1 MNEIE
6 KRESKSR
13 KILQII
19 ALIVVMLFGIFM
31 ISFDSVKAAVVESS
45 SKGEVFSNDRPRY
58 NWDNMVVNVFSDE
71 GYPITLWCVE
81 KGAEISRYMTA
92 HQNLYDAYEAKA
104 TQVGMDASISW
115 ATSPKGDE
123 YMADSS
129 TLYYKYRGVYTDK
142 GFLRANPF
150 ITYWNQ
156 FYAEMVAANDPTAG
170 SPGVAP
176 GPFDE
181 EADVAKAE
189 ATLPG
194 LSKPTVYS
202 IEYNAGATYSIEE
215 NQNALFVMTAPFVYE
230 DGVIPLQPESLSSA
244 EKANGHFTVQ
254 EKQYALWEMG
264 INIGNMLD
272 TSSDRGLGDVAN
284 KYQTFYETIHDGSG
298 EDKYEDIVEAYNYE
312 KGGALSQEHIEET
325 TEEIDG
331 EEYRT
336 FVYKDT
342 LVEQDDNAD
351 CYVLGPYYIDYTVD
365 DEAIDVYYTTDGYEI
380 KYNAIENITVYN
392 QDKINIEELGGSFK
406 IAYSYDG
413 SVTEENEG
421 KVTHIH
427 DTTYYELADGE
438 EIKGFD
444 SRKEFYIIVY
454 RGSMEPEDFTGFYAK
469 IDFQYLEHVT
479 GTMTEY
485 EGTVYSY
492 YYTAETT
499 SKAYNQNFNGW
510 YWYMR
515 EDSYTDDEGE
525 THTTYTPVRVDVQ
538 RTLFWDAT
546 AYYLHRDQTSYE
558 TQKMMGYS
566 NDGERHYKTYSII
579 LTSDWTPPGKP
590 GIEIYKKCA
599 TDGELLY
606 GARFDVTLN
615 FVGVD
620 IYENEIVI
628 DSMKFTKVTNI
639 FGFTRISTYDIKQ
652 KGVYLGYFTGVVN
665 VTIKETAAPANH
677 AITQETSTLTLVIDK
692 GVITGVAGSGE
703 SSLDSGRNTAAI
715 TIYDNKGGTPKIQ
728 IAKVDENNNLIEEAY
743 FEIHVAYTDPEGVVY
758 NADGSVRNYGELI
771 DNKAN
776 IIRGQ
781 TKGGVLDLTVEDF
794 QNMDNGFDITNYTGK
809 ITLNIV
815 EISVDG
821 AFSMTSESK
830 DITLEYVSGILQE
843 YTEYTD
849 SEVVVQYL
857 YDSVRDN
864 IYKFATGEI
873 EFSDL
878 NGYIQTFLQDWIT
891 EQMQNTELDYNDVL
905 AWLADYIEQNDED
918 IMRTVTTLT
927 TEVLESAD
935 RSGDIVQI
943 TVEDFTGDIPDIPD
957 KPEPEPE
964 PLLMTIAGT
973 VFLDQTTTKE
983 NENESNG
990 LLDEGEELLYGVE
1003 VTLYKADGTLAE
1015 LVQKEGEIR
1024 TNPTMT
1030 DENGYYEFM
1039 GVDPFEEYY
1048 VEFRYNG
1055 IEYTTTVSSEAE
1067 YNSDEWALT
1076 SKGSE
1081 LSGDRTA
1088 LNNQY
1093 KEIGST
1099 TKAFD
1104 YYTIQSIYKEIAD
1117 RTHAY
1122 INSNGSY
1129 PSMDSIYSEVIAN
1142 HPDDDEIENK
1152 IEYIKSSYITAYAG
1166 YSSKE
1171 GGISSETSNGLYP
1184 YYAGERFMIDENTMN
1199 SESEDIEFAGDTLKT
1214 VYPGQLQVHLG
1225 LVERDSTDLSLIT
1238 DIVDTRV
1245 SMNGYDTVYDMY
1257 TGATGYHQ
1265 YIYEED
1271 YNYCKEENTDGVAYY
1286 TDDQVEF
1293 YMTYETTITNAT
1305 LTDTALVE
1313 MADYYN
1319 NKFSW
1324 ASSYTT
1330 SQGNVIAGYSVT
1342 LNGTDIT
1349 GSVTI
1354 SDSSRYGIT
1363 AQDSAN
1369 TSYTNASGDQYKE
1382 LFVRFNTGYMI
1393 TDGDVLKIRLT
1404 FKMDQASANLYN
1416 KLYTDKENADYSR
1429 TWEIG
1434 NYAEIN
1440 GYMTRDGYLDA
1451 DSRPGNFSIEEF
1463 ETLKAEYQSAY
1474 SNFVNNRTDD
1484 NARMLKLALGR
1495 LTDVRE
1501 DDAWY
1506 VSLTLT
1512 NSGYVREIHGSVW
1525 EAITDEVHTATD
1537 LQNYE
1542 GLLTYIQ
1549 ENGLADLRVEL
1560 VEICDDGTQIVRG
1573 KHTTGENGDYQFTS
1587 YIPGDYV
1594 VRFIYGEEDKDVRG
1608 KTTNTVGETLQVN
1621 GQYYQSTKANDQT
1634 DVTKYWYDTDEE
1646 TRYSDAYDDAKSR
1659 VEQIN
1664 AVIENTEEPSTSS
1677 DYEYDGVLEVESYRH
1692 KDVIYAYT
1700 STMNLEV
1707 EYVRPELEGDR
1718 ENTFYEYKV
1727 MNVDLGLTPRA
1738 FADLNIDKYVSN
1750 IKIYLQDGSLQLDA
1764 NIDKEG
1770 NVTYLNDDM
1779 YTNIVIPNSDSATYL
1794 DGLIETLFDE
1804 QLLNGATL
1812 EITYTF
1818 TVSND
1823 GEYDTI
1829 KYIYSEGREEPVE
1842 VIYYG
1847 EDYTVIPQTEQDR
1860 GEGIILYHAGNGEN
1874 YTLEQY
1880 RTGNDER
1887 IEIRTAATNIVDY
1900 IDPALNFTQT
1910 NKAGQ
1915 EINRDWELTQLDDF
1929 NAYREFNTELMSKYN
1944 TYIRGT
1950 DDNALYTRL
1959 LPGETATTTL
1969 TLSKVL
1975 ATTSTETNNYEYS
1988 NLVEVTKIHS
1998 DSGKVIDIEGYDV
2011 NGTIDPETS
2020 ENKWIPDI
2028 VDPYYPTLATSKSE
2042 TIVIHAPTG
2051 MNIIQNYTSN
2061 LIIVLVV
2068 LVILAVGIVLIKK
2081 FVLKPKTE

>member
-1 MNEIE
+1 
-6 KRESKSR
+6 
-13 KILQII
+13 
-19 ALIVVMLFGIFM
+19 
-31 ISFDSVKAAVVESS
+31 
-45 SKGEVFSNDRPRY
+45 
-58 NWDNMVVNVFSDE
+58 
-71 GYPITLWCVE
+71 
-81 KGAEISRYMTA
+81 MTA
-92 HQNLYDAYEAKA
+92 HQNLYDAYMEGA
-104 TQVGMDASISW
+104 TQIGMDASISW
-115 ATSPKGDE
+115 TTSPKGTY
-123 YMADSS
+123 YMSDCSKM
-129 TLYYKYRGVYTDK
+129 YYKYRGAYTDK
-142 GFLRANPF
+142 GFLMANPF
-150 ITYWNQ
+150 ITQWSE
-156 FYAEMVAANDPTAG
+156 FLAEMEAANDPRAG
-170 SPGVAP
+170 EAGVSP

-181 EADVAKAE
+181 EPDIATAE

-194 LSKPTVYS
+194 LGKPTVYS
-202 IEYNAGATYSIEE
+202 IEYNAGATYDLKE
-215 NQNALFVMTAPFVYE
+215 NQNALFAMTAPRIYE
-230 DGVIPLQPESLSSA
+230 DGVVPLYAESLSSA
-244 EKANGHFTVQ
+244 EKANGHFTVE
-254 EKQYALWEMG
+254 EKQYALWETGMNVG
-264 INIGNMLD
+264 RPMNTD
-272 TSSDRGLGDVAN
+272 SDRNLGDVAN
-284 KYQTFYETIHDGSG
+284 KYQIFYETIHNEAG
-298 EDKYEDIVEAYNYE
+298 EDKYEDIVEAYSVYNKE
-312 KGGALSQEHIEET
+312 KTPTKENVEET
-325 TEEIDG
+325 KEEIDG
-331 EEYRT
+331 EEYT
-336 FVYKDT
+336 TYVYKDT
-342 LVEQDDNAD
+342 LVEQDDNAN

-380 KYNAIENITVYN
+380 KYNAIEDITVYN
-392 QDKINIEELGGSFK
+392 QDKIDIETLGGSFK
-406 IAYSYDG
+406 IAYEYDG
-413 SVTEENEG
+413 SLTEETEG

-444 SRKEFYIIVY
+444 SRREFYIIVY
-454 RGSMEPEDFTGFYAK
+454 RGSMEPEEFTGFYAK
-469 IDFQYLEHVT
+469 IDFQYLESIT

-492 YYTAETT
+492 YYEGFQYLESITGTMTEYEGTVYSYYYEGVTT
-499 SKAYNQNFNGW
+499 PKAYQEPFLGW
-510 YWYMR
+510 YWIM
-515 EDSYTDDEGE
+515 EQHSYTDEDGE
-525 THTTYTPVRVDVQ
+525 EHTYEVPKQITEE
-538 RTLFWDAT
+538 RTLYWDAI

-566 NDGERHYKTYSII
+566 NDGERHYKTYSIVI
-579 LTSDWTPPGKP
+579 TSDWTPPGKP

-599 TDGELLY
+599 Y
-606 GARFDVTLN
+606 GARFDVTMDI
-615 FVGVD
+615 VGIDLYDND
-620 IYENEIVI
+620 IEIDRI
-628 DSMKFTKVTNI
+628 KFTEVTNVL
-639 FGFTRISTYDIKQ
+639 GFARISTYDIKQ
-652 KGVYLGYFTGVVN
+652 KGVYLGYFTGIVN

-677 AITQETSTLTLVIDK
+677 AITQETSTLTLVIEK
-692 GVITGVAGSGE
+692 GVITGAAGSGE
-703 SSLDSGRNTAAI
+703 TSLDSGRNTAKI
-715 TIYDNKGGTPKIQ
+715 TIYDHKGGTPKIQ
-728 IAKVDENNNLIEEAY
+728 IAKVDSNNNLIEEAY
-743 FEIHVAYTDPEGVVY
+743 FEIHVAYTDPEGAVF

-781 TKGGVLDLTVEDF
+781 TQGGVLDLTVEDF
-794 QNMDNGFDITNYTGK
+794 KNMDNGFDITNYTGA
-809 ITLNIV
+809 ITLNVV

-830 DITLEYVSGILQE
+830 DITLEYVAGNLVE

-849 SEVVVQYL
+849 SEVIVQYL

-873 EFSDL
+873 EFDELS
-878 NGYIQTFLQDWIT
+878 GYIQTFLQNWIT
-891 EQMQNTELDYNDVL
+891 EQMQNTDLDYNDVL

-927 TEVLESAD
+927 TQVLESQD
-935 RSGDIVQI
+935 KSGDIVQVVI
-943 TVEDFTGDIPDIPD
+943 EDFTGDIPDIPD
-957 KPEPEPE
+957 KPEPEPD
-964 PLLMTIAGT
+964 PIFMTIAGT

-990 LLDEGEELLYGVE
+990 LLDENEELLYGVE
-1003 VTLYKADGTLAE
+1003 VTLYKKDGTLAE

-1030 DENGYYEFM
+1030 DKNGYYEFM

-1048 VEFRYNG
+1048 VEFKYNG

-1088 LNNQY
+1088 LNSKY

-1104 YYTIQSIYKEIAD
+1104 YYTIQSIYEEIAD

-1129 PSMDSIYSEVIAN
+1129 PSMESIYSEVIAN
-1142 HPDDDEIENK
+1142 HPDDVEIQNK
-1152 IEYIKSSYITAYAG
+1152 IDYIKDSYITAYAG
-1166 YSSKE
+1166 YSSKQ
-1171 GGISSETSNGLYP
+1171 GGISSETANGLYP

-1199 SESEDIEFAGDTLKT
+1199 VESGDIEFAGDTLKSA
-1214 VYPGQLQVHLG
+1214 YPGQLQVHLG

-1245 SMNGYDTVYDMY
+1245 SMNGYDTVYNMY
-1257 TGATGYHQ
+1257 TNATGYHQ

-1271 YNYCKEENTDGVAYY
+1271 YNYCREENTDGVAYY

-1293 YMTYETTITNAT
+1293 YMTYETTVTNAT
-1305 LTDTALVE
+1305 MTETALVE
-1313 MADYYN
+1313 MAEYYN

-1324 ASSYTT
+1324 APQYTT
-1330 SQGNVIAGYSVT
+1330 TQGNILQGYSVT
-1342 LNGTDIT
+1342 LNGVDIT
-1349 GSVTI
+1349 SSVTI
-1354 SDSSRYGIT
+1354 SESSRYGLT
-1363 AQDSAN
+1363 EQDREN
-1369 TSYTNASGDQYKE
+1369 TSYTNASGDKYKE
-1382 LFVRFNTGYMI
+1382 LFVRFNSGYMM

-1404 FKMDQASANLYN
+1404 FKMDEASANLYN
-1416 KLYTDKENADYSR
+1416 KLYTDKNVSEYSR

-1451 DSRPGNFSIEEF
+1451 DSRPGNFSIPEF
-1463 ETLKAEYQSAY
+1463 EEYKTEYQSAY
-1474 SNFVNNRTDD
+1474 SAFVNNRTAD
-1484 NARMLKLALGR
+1484 NARKVRLALGR
-1495 LTDVRE
+1495 MTDVRE

-1512 NSGYVREIHGSVW
+1512 NSGYIREIHGSVW
-1525 EAITDEVHTATD
+1525 EAITDEVKTATN
-1537 LQNYE
+1537 LQSYE

-1560 VEICDDGTQIVRG
+1560 VELCDDGTQIVRG

-1587 YIPGDYV
+1587 YIAGNYV
-1594 VRFIYGEEDKDVRG
+1594 IRFIYGEEDKDVRG
-1608 KTTNTVGETLQVN
+1608 KTTNTVGERLQVN
-1621 GQYYQSTKANDQT
+1621 GQYYESTIANDKT
-1634 DVTKYWYDTDEE
+1634 DDTKYWYDADEE
-1646 TRYSDAYDDAKSR
+1646 TRYSDAYDDPKSR

-1677 DYEYDGVLEVESYRH
+1677 DYEYDGVLEVETYRH

-1700 STMNLEV
+1700 STLNLEI
-1707 EYVRPELEGDR
+1707 EYVKPVTEGDR
-1718 ENTFYEYKV
+1718 ENTFYPYKV
-1727 MNVDLGLTPRA
+1727 MNVDFGVTPRA

-1764 NIDKEG
+1764 NIDKSG
-1770 NVTYLNDDM
+1770 NVTYLNDDQ
-1779 YTNIVIPNSDSATYL
+1779 YQNIVLLNYISMTYR

-1804 QLLNGATL
+1804 QLLNGATV
-1812 EITYTF
+1812 EITYTL

-1829 KYIYSEGREEPVE
+1829 KYIYSEGREEPVA

-1847 EDYTVIPQTEQDR
+1847 EDYTKIPLYEGDR
-1860 GEGIILYHAGNGEN
+1860 GEGTILYHDGNGEN
-1874 YTLEQY
+1874 YTLEKY
-1880 RTGNDER
+1880 SRGNDER

-1915 EINRDWELTQLDDF
+1915 EINRDWELTRLDDF

-1950 DDNALYTRL
+1950 NDNALYTRL

-1975 ATTSTETNNYEYS
+1975 ATTSTETNDYEYS
-1988 NLVEVTKIHS
+1988 NLVEITMIHS

-2011 NGTIDPETS
+2011 NGSIAPETS

-2051 MNIIQNYTSN
+2051 LNIVQNYTSN
-2061 LIIVLVV
+2061 LIIVLAV